1 MDDDVYDAL
10 YSILTGEK
18 SLQDWPKQGDK
29 GLRQRVYR
37 KLRSDIYAVKEIHDP
52 TVGELKKRIVEK
64 ATNCI
69 VLKKSEVS
77 QVVDRAY
84 CQTKGEGAVKLSKQM
99 SQIYCGLSRRI
110 IQRNLNSMKQ
120 QQKVRPL
127 FQNKAPLRPIRA
139 SKVQERHQVDLVS
152 MASMPATIDGDTY
165 KYIMSVIDIFS
176 RFLFLRPLQTKET
189 SEVAEHLLDI
199 YIEHGPPEILQS
211 DQGPEFKG
219 VVRTVCETLNVR
231 IIKSSAYSPQTQGKD
246 ERSHRTWKEKIK
258 FDLINNNNG
267 DLNWVEYL
275 QQYQQLYNESPHR
288 SLGFLSPFEVYF
300 GRKPNR
306 YRKKLFLGGK
316 KEYEVP
322 EENDNSFQMDEHK
335 REELTELE
343 RERDSIRQ
351 KALDASNDAAQ
362 DMIKWELKRNPP
374 SLYNKGETVLLRIPV
389 SMKLVKGKKN
399 SLKSTCEGFIHEA
412 DHSVHK
418 YFISYNDPVTLM
430 SKKGWF
436 KVDDVTSLT
445 KEEENDRQQRVKIA
459 SSKRNAKRTDHEDF
473 PGESAKRARTNN
485 ASLLEVC
492 IDQIISFGKLTG
504 DTVNLY
510 FESLRNNQV
519 FG

>member
-1 MDDDVYDAL
+1 M
-10 YSILTGEK
+10 
-18 SLQDWPKQGDK
+18 
-29 GLRQRVYR
+29 
-37 KLRSDIYAVKEIHDP
+37 
-52 TVGELKKRIVEK
+52 
-64 ATNCI
+64 
-69 VLKKSEVS
+69 
-77 QVVDRAY
+77 
-84 CQTKGEGAVKLSKQM
+84 
-99 SQIYCGLSRRI
+99 
-110 IQRNLNSMKQ
+110 
-120 QQKVRPL
+120 
-127 FQNKAPLRPIRA
+127 
-139 SKVQERHQVDLVS
+139 
-152 MASMPATIDGDTY
+152 
-165 KYIMSVIDIFS
+165 
-176 RFLFLRPLQTKET
+176 
-189 SEVAEHLLDI
+189 
-199 YIEHGPPEILQS
+199 QS

-362 DMIKWELKRNPP
+362 YMIKRELKRNPP

-389 SMKLVKGKKN
+389 
-399 SLKSTCEGFIHEA
+399 
-412 DHSVHK
+412 
-418 YFISYNDPVTLM
+418 
-430 SKKGWF
+430 
-436 KVDDVTSLT
+436 
-445 KEEENDRQQRVKIA
+445 
-459 SSKRNAKRTDHEDF
+459 
-473 PGESAKRARTNN
+473 
-485 ASLLEVC
+485 
-492 IDQIISFGKLTG
+492 
-504 DTVNLY
+504 
-510 FESLRNNQV
+510 
-519 FG
+519 